1 MHITVEN
8 LLKIKEKVKAKFDLN
23 KNLIKLP
30 EIIAV
35 SKTFKINHILPV
47 IEQGHIHY
55 GENKVQE
62 AAEKWTSLKKENKNI
77 KLHLIG
83 RLQTN
88 KVKLALSLFDYIH
101 SLDSKKLADKIFN
114 IQQQLNLKTKLF
126 IQVNIGNEDQ
136 KSGISKN
143 EVHDFY
149 NYCKNLNLD
158 VIGLM
163 CIPPFNEDTKKYFE
177 EMKELNEK
185 LKLNELS
192 MGMSSDYLEA
202 IENNTTFVRIGSSI
216 FGQRS

>member
-47 IEQGHIHY
+47 IKQGHIHY

-62 AAEKWTSLKKENKNI
+62 AAEKWTNLKKENKNI

-143 EVHDFY
+143 DVYDFY
-149 NYCKNLNLD
+149 IYCKNLKLD

-177 EMKELNEK
+177 KMNELNEK

>member
-192 MGMSSDYLEA
+192 MGMSSDYIEA
-202 IENNTTFVRIGSSI
+202 IENNSTFVRIGSSI